1 MSTVLQKIILTNYGK
16 CGIIVTVHC
25 TPKDFFDKLNG
36 RRLRI
41 IPSKGGVAMQYV
53 TLSDMFTY
61 TMVIIAI
68 IDLCLTAFVA
78 LNKKK

>member
-1 MSTVLQKIILTNYGK
+1 MSTVLRKFILTKNDK
-16 CGIIVTVHC
+16 CDIIVTVHC
-25 TPKDFFDKLNG
+25 TPKDFFGKLNG

-61 TMVIIAI
+61 SMVIVAI
-68 IDLCLTAFVA
+68 IDLCLTAFIA

>member
-1 MSTVLQKIILTNYGK
+1 MSTVLRRFILTNYGK

-25 TPKDFFDKLNG
+25 TAKDFFGKLNG

-53 TLSDMFTY
+53 TLSDILTY
-61 TMVIIAI
+61 SLVIISI